1 MADYQSYKQINGG
14 LAVAA
19 NSLGPAQVSG
29 FSTAVT
35 CQFYLCHC
43 DYWNHAN
50 GGCCLAWTVPG
61 KALTVRFEVTAGGGS
76 GSISTCCHNGPGGGG
91 GSYAVKEQFQHKGDF
106 TSGSTVYTIC
116 SGGSSQCSCCG
127 FNTGCACC
135 GRRGCKSYVT
145 GGTLSNFCA
154 EGGAYGWHACSGGC
168 YSCHSTW
175 QCCRCWGT
183 TSCFYGAD
191 FGIRG
196 TSPGRRQNQ
205 YCMGSDW
212 SYSTMG
218 AGPWGGSGGTQPNVD
233 NCSHG
238 TEHGCCRGHS
248 IFPGGGGASS
258 YTDGSCCW
266 GGFGQGGLVVVTY
279 WS

>member
-14 LAVAA
+14 QAITA

-35 CQFYLCHC
+35 CQFFVCNS
-43 DYWNHAN
+43 DYWTHAN
-50 GGCCLAWTVPG
+50 GGCCLYWTVPG
-61 KALTVRFEVTAGGGS
+61 KALTVRFELTAGGGS
-76 GSISTCCHNGPGGGG
+76 GSISACYHNGPGGGG
-91 GSYAVKEQFQHKGDF
+91 GAYAVKTQFAHKGEF
-106 TSGSTVYTIC
+106 TSGSTAYTIC
-116 SGGSSQCSCCG
+116 AGGSSQCSCCG
-127 FNTGCACC
+127 FNTGCGCC
-135 GRRGCKSYVT
+135 GRRGCTSYVN

-154 EGGAYGWHACSGGC
+154 VGGSWGFHQCSGGC
-168 YSCHSTW
+168 YSCSSTW
-175 QCCRCWGT
+175 ICCRCWAT
-183 TSCFYGAD
+183 TACWYGAD

-212 SYSTMG
+212 SWAAG
-218 AGPWGGSGGTQPNVD
+218 AAGPWGRGADTANVD

-238 TEHGCCRGHS
+238 VTQGCCRGHS
-248 IFPGGGGASS
+248 LFPGGGGHSP

-266 GGFGQGGLVVVTY
+266 GGYGQGGLVVVTY